1 MPKPS
6 CPFRPFI
13 QSSKARPEA
22 DLQEGRH
29 VELRLLRPRRWD
41 FLHAK
46 ATIDVSATQHTEQK
60 RPMLLTALATS
71 RLQHSALSRND
82 LCYCPQ
88 SLHQGCFSFH
98 RFSCL
103 SVPFAVPPIFVRSTA
118 ASMACFFRESLNLR
132 ILIEL
137 RLRAARRAV
146 IGLPLP
152 VRPSGFLKLEINNN
166 VRTLAPLTPSIS
178 NGSAINE
185 ICRFAQHGSHGS
197 DGRRAPAPR
206 PGRLQVAAGSG
217 WYRELWPVPGSGH

>member
-1 MPKPS
+1 M
-6 CPFRPFI
+6 
-13 QSSKARPEA
+13 
-22 DLQEGRH
+22 
-29 VELRLLRPRRWD
+29 ELRLLRPRRWD
-41 FLHAK
+41 FLHVK

-166 VRTLAPLTPSIS
+166 VRTLAPLRVFQGRERLGFGLSIS

-185 ICRFAQHGSHGS
+185 ICRFAQHGSRSKVLDEDAMHGS

>member
-1 MPKPS
+1 
-6 CPFRPFI
+6 
-13 QSSKARPEA
+13 
-22 DLQEGRH
+22 
-29 VELRLLRPRRWD
+29 
-41 FLHAK
+41 
-46 ATIDVSATQHTEQK
+46 
-60 RPMLLTALATS
+60 
-71 RLQHSALSRND
+71 
-82 LCYCPQ
+82 
-88 SLHQGCFSFH
+88 
-98 RFSCL
+98 
-103 SVPFAVPPIFVRSTA
+103 
-118 ASMACFFRESLNLR
+118 MACFFRESLNLR

-166 VRTLAPLTPSIS
+166 VRTLAPLRVFQGRERLGFGLSIS